1 VFISFD
7 YDNDEDLK
15 VLLVGQAKNEDSPFD
30 ISDWSIKT
38 ASRDWKEQA
47 RARIKRAEQVIVI
60 CGENTD
66 DATGVD
72 VELKIAQEESKP
84 YFLLKGRSEVECKK
98 PSAALAGD
106 KLYRWTWSNL
116 KNLLSGLR

>member
-1 VFISFD
+1 MFISFD